1 MSEDF
6 CKVWNGLEKTL
17 EFKSRQRVFANYY
30 VVFWGFFLQPPT
42 TGGVRVCGGGALTHE
57 GKRTIEFLFAQA
69 CTLLSKTLITS
80 SLRPQQHD
88 VSMCRLIMKPRK
100 SNC

>member
-1 MSEDF
+1 MERLGKDTGVQ
-6 CKVWNGLEKTL
+6 KQA
-17 EFKSRQRVFANYY
+17 KSVRKLLCCF
-30 VVFWGFFLQPPT
+30 FFFLQPPT

-57 GKRTIEFLFAQA
+57 GKRTIAEFLFALA

>member
-1 MSEDF
+1 MERLGKDTGVQKQAKSV
-6 CKVWNGLEKTL
+6 CKLLCFFFLV
-17 EFKSRQRVFANYY
+17 
-30 VVFWGFFLQPPT
+30 FLQPPT

-80 SLRPQQHD
+80 SLRPQQHN